1 MNSQPSNASPL
12 NAAALDRPAGTVAAA
27 TAPAIAA
34 DSARANSIAIDDHD
48 PQLEATLGQV
58 ETQLTLLADAM
69 RSHNALLIDTH
80 ASELHRALSVA
91 VEHFSQAAR
100 TRAVPPALRS
110 RLAKAG
116 GNVAA
121 QRENLARAMA
131 SLDRAIDV
139 LLAREPL
146 TVYSAQ
152 GAADRMSRS
161 GALQA

>member
-12 NAAALDRPAGTVAAA
+12 DAAASDVPSANSTAHATAAA
-27 TAPAIAA
+27 GAP
-34 DSARANSIAIDDHD
+34 DAND

-69 RSHNALLIDTH
+69 RSHNALQIDTH

-91 VEHFSQAAR
+91 VEHFSHAAR
-100 TRAVPPALRS
+100 TRPVPPALRS

-121 QRENLARAMA
+121 QRESLARAMA

-152 GAADRMSRS
+152 GGADRVARS
-161 GALQA
+161 GALLA